1 MNSCPSPRATIR
13 QPSPRMAWTGVG
25 GAAASPIGGIRGGEL
40 ERSVV
45 RRQRCVLARADGVTQ
60 PVDGDV
66 LLEDLHRWIAVERPS
81 QPARVADRRDAERWA
96 EDPAVQQ
103 QGV

>member
-1 MNSCPSPRATIR
+1 
-13 QPSPRMAWTGVG
+13 MAWTGVA
-25 GAAASPIGGIRGGEL
+25 GAAASAIGGIRGGEL

-45 RRQRCVLARADGVTQ
+45 RRQRRAWAGADGIAQ

-66 LLEDLHRWIAVERPS
+66 LLEDLHRWVAVERPS
-81 QPARVADRRDAERWA
+81 QPDRVADRRDGERWA

-103 QGV
+103 QRVAHATHRGRGDDPL